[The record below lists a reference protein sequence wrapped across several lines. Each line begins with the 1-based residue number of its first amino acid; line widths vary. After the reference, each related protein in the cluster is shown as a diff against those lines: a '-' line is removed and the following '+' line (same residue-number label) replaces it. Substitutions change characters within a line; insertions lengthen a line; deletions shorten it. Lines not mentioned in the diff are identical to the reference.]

1 MMKNVFEVN
10 LSSEVE
16 EIPLTYFERH
26 YYQIDNFYKN
36 PQAVLDYLDER
47 CHYALFKPNQK
58 GSLNGKAFA
67 DRRHTGMHTG
77 MYDTSHIIKKVCKAQ
92 NFRNDPNQIFT
103 NTFQMLDKDFND
115 YENNWWWPHLDHGW
129 TALIYLNKEGCEG
142 TNLYHRPGI
151 PKMMAQDG
159 MDHLVRAGTEAN
171 AEHVAPWVSK
181 DKWNKIYT
189 MESTFNRM
197 VLFPSK
203 IYHGQ
208 NITSD
213 RWFNEVRMNQVVFF
227 HY

>member
-1 MMKNVFEVN
+1 MKNVFEVN

-92 NFRNDPNQIFT
+92 NFRNDPNQILT

-115 YENNWWWPHLDHGW
+115 YEN
-129 TALIYLNKEGCEG
+129 
-142 TNLYHRPGI
+142 
-151 PKMMAQDG
+151 
-159 MDHLVRAGTEAN
+159 
-171 AEHVAPWVSK
+171 K
-181 DKWNKIYT
+181 DCQK
-189 MESTFNRM
+189 
-197 VLFPSK
+197 
-203 IYHGQ
+203 
-208 NITSD
+208 
-213 RWFNEVRMNQVVFF
+213 
-227 HY
+227 